1 VRRWVKEWGFDRAQ
15 ILAACD
21 ETTKSRNPSFAYLEG
36 ILQNRRSGEDGVRR
50 AVVELLRELRPG
62 SAQPSPED
70 IKRYQALRAEGF
82 SPDLIQLA
90 AVQCHQKNQHAFE
103 NLEWRLSLWREE
115 GLQTAE
121 QAEAYTRQMAGYARQ
136 LRGLFKRAGY
146 PDRNPSPGA
155 IKRYRTWRENHSEE
169 LIGFAAECAQS
180 AGGSMAYMEKLLD
193 AWQRESLRDCS
204 PVFRKAME
212 EAAKVLAEESDP
224 QKADLVLDRASCLEM
239 AELAKTLDSKFLQGY
254 VRLSVDVANL
264 RGAVRVHR
272 MGRDAD
278 FLRQAL
284 LEGGNVSVQAIAAA
298 RAEGLHEVFRG
309 GPLAAAAELGAKL
322 TAGGSLTA
330 FERECDNALTAYLES
345 ARRIPFGEETV
356 IGYLYAKEQEFTA
369 IRAIF
374 AGRTAGL
381 DGETIR
387 SRLRETYV

>member
-1 VRRWVKEWGFDRAQ
+1 LSHRKDTDYLAISARIHAMETRMLTREKMDRMIDARDAAEAMKVLDECGYTGGSLDEMLARAREQVFRDMARSVPDPRLVEVFQIKYDYHNAKAILKAQ
-15 ILAACD
+15 AMGQD
-21 ETTKSRNPSFAYLEG
+21 PSRLLLEG
-36 ILQNRRSGEDGVRR
+36 G
-50 AVVELLRELRPG
+50 
-62 SAQPSPED
+62 
-70 IKRYQALRAEGF
+70 RYAPA
-82 SPDLIQLA
+82 
-90 AVQCHQKNQHAFE
+90 
-103 NLEWRLSLWREE
+103 
-115 GLQTAE
+115 
-121 QAEAYTRQMAGYARQ
+121 
-136 LRGLFKRAGY
+136 
-146 PDRNPSPGA
+146 
-155 IKRYRTWRENHSEE
+155 
-169 LIGFAAECAQS
+169 
-180 AGGSMAYMEKLLD
+180 KLLD
-193 AWQRESLRDCS
+193 DWQRESLRDCS

>member
-1 VRRWVKEWGFDRAQ
+1 MSHRKDTDYLAISARIRAMETRMLTREKMDRMIDARDTAEATKVLDECGYTGGTLDEMLARARDQVFRDMVRSVPDPRLVEVFQ
-15 ILAACD
+15 IKYDYHNAKAILKALAMGQD
-21 ETTKSRNPSFAYLEG
+21 PSRLLLEG
-36 ILQNRRSGEDGVRR
+36 G
-50 AVVELLRELRPG
+50 
-62 SAQPSPED
+62 
-70 IKRYQALRAEGF
+70 RYAPA
-82 SPDLIQLA
+82 
-90 AVQCHQKNQHAFE
+90 
-103 NLEWRLSLWREE
+103 
-115 GLQTAE
+115 
-121 QAEAYTRQMAGYARQ
+121 
-136 LRGLFKRAGY
+136 
-146 PDRNPSPGA
+146 
-155 IKRYRTWRENHSEE
+155 
-169 LIGFAAECAQS
+169 
-180 AGGSMAYMEKLLD
+180 KLLD
-193 AWQRESLRDCS
+193 DWQRESLRDCS
-204 PVFRKAME
+204 PVFRKAIE
-212 EAAKVLAEESDP
+212 EAAKVLAEEADP
-224 QKADLVLDRASCLEM
+224 QKADLVLDRASCVEM
-239 AELAKTLDSKFLQGY
+239 AELAKALDSKFLQGY

-272 MGRDAD
+272 MGRDAE

-284 LEGGNVSVQAIAAA
+284 LEGGNVSVQAIAAV

-381 DGETIR
+381 DGDTIR